1 MFYDRFKQLCD
12 MKGVRPTNACIEA
25 GVSRGLAAK
34 WKAEQTEVPRAD
46 ILQKLSAYFGMTI
59 DEILGDGKNEQKE
72 NPGIPKDTEVD
83 PIRAELLNLIEDATA
98 AERKYY
104 LDILRVA
111 VSRHEKG

>member
-1 MFYDRFKQLCD
+1 MFYDNYVKLC
-12 MKGVRPTNACIEA
+12 KSVGKSPCAVAVEIGIGKSNVTYWKTGRNNPTDIT
-25 GVSRGLAAK
+25 LAK
-34 WKAEQTEVPRAD
+34 IAD
-46 ILQKLSAYFGMTI
+46 YFGVTTKFLTG
-59 DEILGDGKNEQKE
+59 EEQKE

-111 VSRHEKG
+111 VSRHEKR

>member
-1 MFYDRFKQLCD
+1 MFYDRYDQLC
-12 MKGVRPTNACIEA
+12 RQR
-25 GVSRGLAAK
+25 GVSKSAAAEQAGFAKSLVSK
-34 WKAEQTEVPRAD
+34 WKKYNIEIPSPD
-46 ILQKLSAYFGMTI
+46 ILQKLSAYFGMPVS
-59 DEILGDGKNEQKE
+59 ELLGEEEQKE

-111 VSRHEKG
+111 VSRHEKR